1 MQIWKSANIFVF
13 IWKEYVED
21 FTFEHLLLFEICAY
35 DINSQ
40 TVYNNMLKIS
50 QLFKK
55 FTNFTGK

>member
-21 FTFEHLLLFEICAY
+21 FTFEHLLLFELCAH

-50 QLFKK
+50 QLFNK